1 MNKRN
6 LAFIFALALLS
17 ATSYPTLLEARP
29 DRLVN
34 ASSESK
40 QFKQPPPPPGGRPGG
55 RRFGAASR
63 PADSSAQCP
72 EVAVNLAAL
81 VPETSAGVVGNT
93 VKERPTFWFY
103 IPYESKDIHS
113 ARFVLLDDKEEYVQE
128 PIEVSLPEKPGV
140 IGIRLPSDSRS
151 LEVGNTYRWRFTV
164 FCDSEDRTVRAS
176 VYGSVQRVATDP
188 SLADALER
196 SESQHVAYAENGIW
210 YEAIGDLAEQLY
222 ADPTNADLIAAW
234 ERLLRDVQLEHIANV
249 RSIEYSVPTEK
260 SQALGISR

>member
-17 ATSYPTLLEARP
+17 ATSYPTLSEARP

-40 QFKQPPPPPGGRPGG
+40 QFKPPPPPPGGRPRG

-81 VPETSAGVVGNT
+81 VPEIGVIGNT

-103 IPYESKDIHS
+103 FPYESKDVHS
-113 ARFVLLDDKEEYVQE
+113 ARFVLLDEKEEYVQE

-151 LEVGNTYRWRFTV
+151 LEVGKTYDWRLTV
-164 FCDSEDRTVRAS
+164 FCDSEDMTVRDS
-176 VYGSVQRVATDP
+176 VYGSVQRVAIEP
-188 SLADALER
+188 SLLDALEQ

-210 YEAIGDLAEQLY
+210 YEAIGNLAERLY

-234 ERLLRDVQLEHIANV
+234 ERLLGDVKLEQIANV
-249 RSIEYSVPTEK
+249 RYIEYSVPTQR